1 MLNTKVEVMSHFPNT
16 LPANGSYLNNLTGQ
30 AIFSWVDIKTTGVK
44 WEVLSYASV
53 TDFQSS
59 RGLVDDTD

>member
-16 LPANGSYLNNLTGQ
+16 LPADGSYLNNLTGQ

-44 WEVLSYASV
+44 
-53 TDFQSS
+53 
-59 RGLVDDTD
+59 